1 MIVYHA
7 GNMTIE
13 KPALII
19 QNRFLDFGFGFYTTL
34 NLEQAIAFSRKV
46 TRKRGCGHATVNRY
60 EVDDKAMLA
69 QCSLLKFSRPD
80 KAWLDFVSANRQNA
94 YRGKRYDLIYGPVA
108 DDDVYTTVAAYI
120 NGTFNA
126 ETALMTLK
134 VKRLFDQLVFV
145 SVKSLSFL
153 QPIGVNCYD

>member
-80 KAWLDFVSANRQNA
+80 KAWLDFVSANRQKTA
-94 YRGKRYDLIYGPVA
+94 A
-108 DDDVYTTVAAYI
+108 DGRLAP
-120 NGTFNA
+120 GTIRQTQNHAPFP
-126 ETALMTLK
+126 
-134 VKRLFDQLVFV
+134 
-145 SVKSLSFL
+145 SW
-153 QPIGVNCYD
+153 